1 VPTEQGPAGSEATD
15 LLDDSVGI
23 ADFVQWSE
31 WALAR
36 VGFRPSNC
44 LVLVATCRDEL
55 MSAFDIAV
63 KEVWGGQ
70 FEVGALAGQVF
81 LGRTGMAAALS
92 HTPGEDGRHRLVVF
106 CFPHVGV
113 GAGGAVGL
121 VQRRGIS
128 RASSACGALI
138 AFRAQLASGDC
149 DVSLDP
155 HDVEQSLLRM
165 RLSRMLR
172 DDRVPTLAELTELAR
187 QAAVEDMR
195 IYVDLAR
202 GNEPVDVAYLSGI
215 VVHLPDGL
223 DVVSSVTA
231 RVVID
236 GVPLDLPH

>member
-1 VPTEQGPAGSEATD
+1 
-15 LLDDSVGI
+15 
-23 ADFVQWSE
+23 
-31 WALAR
+31 
-36 VGFRPSNC
+36 
-44 LVLVATCRDEL
+44 
-55 MSAFDIAV
+55 
-63 KEVWGGQ
+63 
-70 FEVGALAGQVF
+70 
-81 LGRTGMAAALS
+81 
-92 HTPGEDGRHRLVVF
+92 
-106 CFPHVGV
+106 
-113 GAGGAVGL
+113 
-121 VQRRGIS
+121 
-128 RASSACGALI
+128 
-138 AFRAQLASGDC
+138 
-149 DVSLDP
+149 
-155 HDVEQSLLRM
+155 M